1 MMKKFLVACVA
12 TLPVSARAETAP
24 LRIARFA
31 SFPPMAYKIPEV
43 NGLAGVKKYY
53 AGDNAAAAEI
63 AATAKNP

>member
-31 SFPPMAYKIPEV
+31 SFPPMAYKIPEA
-43 NGLAGVKKYY
+43 NGLAGVKK
-53 AGDNAAAAEI
+53 DCLVLRHSDFDSL
-63 AATAKNP
+63 ATCG